1 MNARNRPTP
10 AQQTNLSGNYA
21 GFISRTMA
29 FILATVFCTLMIIGI
44 FWLSSITDSLFQIS
58 RLLGLIVNYFPAIK
72 PVIDFLYSNLFHGII
87 AAFIIILYQSLFIF
101 FAGQTPAKRL
111 IGLRVVSYHHKRIP
125 LWRAVFRYL
134 GYYISAL
141 PFGLG
146 FLWILID
153 DRRMAWHDKLAGTCV
168 LYAWDAQPDETF
180 LVRVTQLL
188 TSRQAAM
195 EELRKQRRRLSSFL
209 HKDEKN
215 KISSDAV
222 FFLSSAAE
230 ESHDTEED
238 SE

>member
-1 MNARNRPTP
+1 LP
-10 AQQTNLSGNYA
+10 G
-21 GFISRTMA
+21 
-29 FILATVFCTLMIIGI
+29 
-44 FWLSSITDSLFQIS
+44 
-58 RLLGLIVNYFPAIK
+58 K
-72 PVIDFLYSNLFHGII
+72 
-87 AAFIIILYQSLFIF
+87 
-101 FAGQTPAKRL
+101 PAKRL

-125 LWRAVFRYL
+125 LWRAVLRYL

-222 FFLSSAAE
+222 LFFSSAPE
-230 ESHDTEED
+230 ESQDTEED
-238 SE
+238 LDDLQSLISKFGIVQPDRFDSAIIYNQTMYPQYPPSLKNGSRLKTGNLL